1 VVTLHVPRYLILY
14 LIIGKSACIL
24 GLDPSRSFDRGNV
37 HTNILYIGT
46 YYNKESNAS
55 RTLIG
60 LNTTAT
66 GSGIRGSLLGT
77 AQLTETF
84 LFPEAVVRTLLGAS
98 VLSHGPFLAADT
110 LALHVGRLFVLA
122 LDAIV
127 STIVEWRRGRGSRC
141 RRCNAVINIV
151 FCSTWTPRNIVLFSI
166 SLKAN

>member
-1 VVTLHVPRYLILY
+1 M
-14 LIIGKSACIL
+14 
-24 GLDPSRSFDRGNV
+24 LDPSRSFERGNV
-37 HTNILYIGT
+37 HTNILYIGI
-46 YYNKESNAS
+46 YNNKSNAS
-55 RTLIG
+55 RTLIC

-110 LALHVGRLFVLA
+110 LVLHVGRLFVLA

-127 STIVEWRRGRGSRC
+127 SAIDEWRRGSRC

>member
-1 VVTLHVPRYLILY
+1 M
-14 LIIGKSACIL
+14 
-24 GLDPSRSFDRGNV
+24 LDPSRSFERGNV
-37 HTNILYIGT
+37 HTNILYIGI
-46 YYNKESNAS
+46 YNNKSNAS

-60 LNTTAT
+60 LHTTAT
-66 GSGIRGSLLGT
+66 GSGIREPLLGT

-127 STIVEWRRGRGSRC
+127 STIAEWRFGSRC

-151 FCSTWTPRNIVLFSI
+151 YCSTWTPRNIVLFSI

>member
-1 VVTLHVPRYLILY
+1 MPL
-14 LIIGKSACIL
+14 A
-24 GLDPSRSFDRGNV
+24 
-37 HTNILYIGT
+37 
-46 YYNKESNAS
+46 

-110 LALHVGRLFVLA
+110 LVLHVGRLFVLA

-127 STIVEWRRGRGSRC
+127 STIVEWRCGSRC
-141 RRCNAVINIV
+141 RRRNAVISIV
-151 FCSTWTPRNIVLFSI
+151 VCSTQTPRNIVHFSI

>member
-1 VVTLHVPRYLILY
+1 M
-14 LIIGKSACIL
+14 
-24 GLDPSRSFDRGNV
+24 LDPSRSFERGNV
-37 HTNILYIGT
+37 HTNILYIGI
-46 YYNKESNAS
+46 YNNKSNAS

-60 LNTTAT
+60 GLYTTAT

-127 STIVEWRRGRGSRC
+127 SAIDEWRRGSRC

-151 FCSTWTPRNIVLFSI
+151 VCSTRTPRNIVHFSI

>member
-1 VVTLHVPRYLILY
+1 MVTLSDIIY

-37 HTNILYIGT
+37 HTNKLYN
-46 YYNKESNAS
+46 NKESNAS
-55 RTLIG
+55 RTLIC

-110 LALHVGRLFVLA
+110 LLLHVGRLFVLA

-127 STIVEWRRGRGSRC
+127 SPIVEYWRCGSRC

>member
-1 VVTLHVPRYLILY
+1 
-14 LIIGKSACIL
+14 
-24 GLDPSRSFDRGNV
+24 
-37 HTNILYIGT
+37 LYIGT

-55 RTLIG
+55 RTLIC

-127 STIVEWRRGRGSRC
+127 STIVEYWRCGSRC

>member
-1 VVTLHVPRYLILY
+1 M
-14 LIIGKSACIL
+14 
-24 GLDPSRSFDRGNV
+24 LDPSRSFDRGNV
-37 HTNILYIGT
+37 HTNILYIGI
-46 YYNKESNAS
+46 YYNKASHAS

-98 VLSHGPFLAADT
+98 VLSHGPFLAADA

-127 STIVEWRRGRGSRC
+127 STIVEWRCGSRC

>member
-1 VVTLHVPRYLILY
+1 MVTLHVPTSRYLILY

-55 RTLIG
+55 RTLIC

-127 STIVEWRRGRGSRC
+127 STIVEYWRCGS
-141 RRCNAVINIV
+141 RCNAVINIV